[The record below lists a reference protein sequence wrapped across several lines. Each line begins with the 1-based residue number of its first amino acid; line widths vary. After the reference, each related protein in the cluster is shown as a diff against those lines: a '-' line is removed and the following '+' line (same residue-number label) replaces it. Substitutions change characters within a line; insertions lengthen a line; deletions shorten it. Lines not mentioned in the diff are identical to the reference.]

1 MASERVRLKIGSVAR
16 AVLVTGQAYQDPK
29 DALNEFVS
37 NAADEYA
44 EIGRMGGRIRIVLK
58 RRGRYPTI
66 AIDDT
71 GRGMSPDR
79 LREVT
84 QNLFKSVKAGDDRT
98 LGEKAIGLLAFQ
110 QLAARMDIVSR
121 AEGSD
126 ESWCLRLERGA
137 ASAQLDRERRRH
149 RSEPGTTIYL
159 GQLDQEVLRMLT
171 QRKIV
176 DYLRARRGVAIESG
190 AYEIEVVEGKRAEL
204 VTPEEPDGVPVPLRT
219 QSTLWGPIEF
229 TLHVTPADGASR
241 SIAVVGRAGTTIIDD
256 LTEMEELDHAPWNSN
271 QVSGRIA
278 FAALH
283 QSAGRRA
290 ILRDDEA
297 WPVFKDALE
306 AVRPT
311 VQTLVDR
318 VRREVDQDTA
328 DRLTDEIRKVFAS
341 VLRELDDIDNPMR
354 TPTGGLLDPN
364 GPGTGRGGS
373 EERDSDGATTENADG
388 EPTEAT
394 SDRSTT
400 DPSISEPT
408 IDELAPNAAETGPEV
423 RTTGDPK
430 RRSRRLPSLEP
441 DTAPTSARSR
451 FDPDE
456 RIVLYNENH
465 PDYLMVKGNES
476 DLIDYLA
483 TLVAKEYV
491 VYNNPMSGP
500 EELAE
505 EMVRMVIRVRRHL
518 GKRR

>member
-1 MASERVRLKIGSVAR
+1 MASERVKLKIGSVAR

-44 EIGRMGGRIRIVLK
+44 EIGRAGGRVRIVLK

-66 AIDDT
+66 AIDDC

-79 LREVT
+79 LRQVT

-126 ESWCLRLERGA
+126 ETWCLRLERGA

-176 DYLRARRGVAIESG
+176 DYLRKRRGVAIESG
-190 AYEIEVVEGKRAEL
+190 AYEIEVAEGKRIEL

-229 TLHVTPADGASR
+229 ALHVAPADGSSR
-241 SIAVVGRAGTTIIDD
+241 GIAVVGRAGTTIIDD
-256 LTEMEELDHAPWNSN
+256 LTEMEELDQAPWNSN
-271 QVSGRIA
+271 QVSGRIT

-306 AVRPT
+306 AVRPA

-354 TPTGGLLDPN
+354 TPTGGLLDPD
-364 GPGTGRGGS
+364 GPGTGKAGEAGKEPS
-373 EERDSDGATTENADG
+373 PSTT
-388 EPTEAT
+388 
-394 SDRSTT
+394 STT
-400 DPSISEPT
+400 DESTETDATERDTEPT
-408 IDELAPNAAETGPEV
+408 IDELAPEAKSDGPEV

-430 RRSRRLPSLEP
+430 RRGRRLPSLEP
-441 DTAPTSARSR
+441 DPSPTSARSR
-451 FDPDE
+451 FEPDE
-456 RIVLYNENH
+456 RIVLYNESH
-465 PDYLMVKGNES
+465 PDYLMVKGSES
-476 DLIDYLA
+476 DLVDYLA

-491 VYNNPMSGP
+491 VYNNPLSGP

-518 GKRR
+518 SKRR